1 MAKEILE
8 FIKLQIPAGGAN
20 PSPPVGPALGQ
31 RGLNIMDFC
40 KAFNEKTKNLE
51 KGAPIP
57 VVITAYKDKT
67 FNFVTKLPPVS
78 HYLKQAA
85 KIEKGNSTPG
95 RTMEGKVTMADVKKI
110 AKEKMVDLN
119 AIDLEGAANTVKG
132 SARSM
137 GMEVV
142 E

>member
-57 VVITAYKDKT
+57 CLLYTSPSPRDAT
-67 FNFVTKLPPVS
+67 LSRMPS
-78 HYLKQAA
+78 
-85 KIEKGNSTPG
+85 
-95 RTMEGKVTMADVKKI
+95 
-110 AKEKMVDLN
+110 
-119 AIDLEGAANTVKG
+119 
-132 SARSM
+132 SA
-137 GMEVV
+137 
-142 E
+142 